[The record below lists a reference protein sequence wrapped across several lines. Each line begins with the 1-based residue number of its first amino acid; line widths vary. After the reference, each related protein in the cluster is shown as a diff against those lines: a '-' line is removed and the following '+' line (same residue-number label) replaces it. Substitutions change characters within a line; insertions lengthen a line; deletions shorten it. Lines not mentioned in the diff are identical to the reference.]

1 MNSEKIKK
9 IAVIV
14 LIHLLEVVIM
24 YFIGMW
30 IWTTMADQYKMW
42 TLAAMLVIYAGY
54 FIVCTIND
62 YRNVKYYI
70 PEPPM

>member
-1 MNSEKIKK
+1 MNTEKAKK

-14 LIHLLEVVIM
+14 LIHVMEIVIL

-30 IWTTMADQYKMW
+30 IWTTMAEPYRLW
-42 TLAAMLVIYAGY
+42 TLAAMFVIYAVY
-54 FIVCTIND
+54 FVIGTIND
-62 YRNVKYYI
+62 YRYVKYYI